1 MIGDNIKF
9 RSGEV
14 MTKRFDTKTVHFQEN
29 DGEKNKSKT
38 KPIYQTS
45 SFAFNDL
52 NDMEEYFQGGKD
64 HLYTRYSNPNTDDLG
79 HGVAQL
85 EEAPAGLATSSG
97 MSAILVG
104 VLSIASPGD
113 HMIVPLDLY
122 GGTYS
127 LFQQEIQEWGL
138 QVSVV
143 DFKDYKNIEEA
154 IQSNT
159 KLLYAESVTNPLLR
173 QENIEALTKFARNH
187 ELHVMIDNTFPSP
200 YLIQPFTDGADLVV
214 HSATK
219 YIGGH
224 SDVSAGV
231 LVGTE
236 ELIAK
241 AKKKMINIGANL
253 SPFEAWLGCRGLKTL
268 SLRMAKQSANAEK
281 LARWFKK
288 NTGAAVVYYPE
299 NLSEKGNG
307 AMVSVDLGDDYD
319 IYSFFES
326 LGWIKIVPTLA
337 GVETTVSYP
346 LNTSHRT
353 VPVEIRQQLG
363 ITPGTARISVGIE
376 DSEDIIEQFSKALEH
391 AKKS

>member
-1 MIGDNIKF
+1 
-9 RSGEV
+9 
-14 MTKRFDTKTVHFQEN
+14 MTKHFDTKTVHFQQD

-45 SFAFNDL
+45 SFAFKDL

-85 EEAPAGLATSSG
+85 EGAPAGIATSSG

-104 VLSIASPGD
+104 VFSVASPGD
-113 HMIVPLDLY
+113 HMVVPLDLY
-122 GGTYS
+122 GGTYQ
-127 LFQQEIQEWGL
+127 LFQQELQEWGL

-143 DFKDYKNIEEA
+143 DFNDPLRVEEA

-159 KLLYAESVTNPLLR
+159 TLLYAESVTNPLLR
-173 QENIEALTKFARNH
+173 QEKVEKLSQLAKKHGLR
-187 ELHVMIDNTFPSP
+187 VMIDNTFPTP
-200 YLIQPFTDGADLVV
+200 YLIQPYTQGADLVV

-236 ELIAK
+236 DFIAA

-268 SLRMAKQSANAEK
+268 SVRMAKQSENAEK
-281 LARWFKK
+281 LANWFKRYSD
-288 NTGAAVVYYPE
+288 AAVVYYPE
-299 NLSEKGNG
+299 NLSNKGNG
-307 AMVSVDLGDDYD
+307 AMVSIDLGEAYD
-319 IYSFFES
+319 INAFFES
-326 LGWIKIVPTLA
+326 LDWIKIVPTLA
-337 GVETTVSYP
+337 GVETTISYP

-353 VPVEIRQQLG
+353 IPVEVRQQLG
-363 ITPGTARISVGIE
+363 ISAGTARISVGIE
-376 DSEDIIEQFSKALEH
+376 DADDIIEQFSYALNQ
-391 AKKS
+391 AQK